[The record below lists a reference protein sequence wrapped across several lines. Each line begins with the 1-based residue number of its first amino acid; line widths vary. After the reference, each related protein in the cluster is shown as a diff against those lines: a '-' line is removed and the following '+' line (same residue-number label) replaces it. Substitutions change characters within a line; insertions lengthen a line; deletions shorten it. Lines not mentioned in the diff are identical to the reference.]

1 MALLGG
7 LVVGKEAVV
16 FHNRASIF
24 RRLLPYFLLTVCG
37 LMVLP
42 WIGGET
48 IQPAGVWAW
57 FRDHGSIHGI
67 IFFEQRLPRV
77 IAGLLVGG
85 GLAIAGSCLQILF
98 RNPLAEPWT
107 LGISGGASVGAFVAY
122 AFPRMISLPFGLDST
137 ALLAMIGAGAVL
149 GLLLWCSQ
157 RRGALPVQ
165 TLLLGGVT
173 ISVLTS
179 GIIMLSVYF
188 ISPYRFFSFHRWM
201 MGGLDISGYESM
213 LPFLLTGG
221 PGVVLL
227 LSLAR
232 AFNHLTLGEELA
244 QGHGVDIRRVHRQ
257 ALLGAGLVTAGC
269 VSLAGPIGFV
279 GLIVPHAV
287 RRLSG
292 YDSRIVLPAAGMLG
306 GLVLALADAAA
317 RTVLAPT
324 EIPVGVIMA
333 VVGGPVFLYLLLRRA
348 QP

>member
-1 MALLGG
+1 MGGKGAGLFLDRSNGIRAL
-7 LVVGKEAVV
+7 V
-16 FHNRASIF
+16 
-24 RRLLPYFLLTVCG
+24 PYLLLTLCSLV
-37 LMVLP
+37 VLP

-48 IQPAGVWAW
+48 IDPASVWAW
-57 FRDHGSIHGI
+57 FRDSSTIHGI

-107 LGISGGASVGAFVAY
+107 LGISGGASVGAFLAY
-122 AFPRMISLPFGLDST
+122 ALPGVFRLPFGLDST
-137 ALLAMIGAGAVL
+137 VLLAMVGAGVVL
-149 GLLLWCSQ
+149 GGLLWCSQ
-157 RRGALPVQ
+157 RSGAVPVQ

-201 MGGLDISGYESM
+201 MGGLDIGGYQS
-213 LPFLLTGG
+213 LVPFLLTGG
-221 PGVVLL
+221 PGILL
-227 LSLAR
+227 LVSLAR

-244 QGHGVDIRRVHRQ
+244 QGHGVDVRRVHRK

-269 VSLAGPIGFV
+269 VSIAGPIGFV

-292 YDSRIVLPAAGMLG
+292 YDSRVVLPAAGMLG
-306 GLVLALADAAA
+306 GVVLAVADAAA

-333 VVGGPVFLYLLLRRA
+333 VVGGPVFLYLLLRRTP
-348 QP
+348 Q